1 MEEEA
6 PVKDNSTRNL
16 IIIAAVTVIVLFSLV
31 MLYRY
36 YSNKPPEPVIKTYN
50 GYTFEKIG
58 ALWYTEVQ
66 SGNNLYQVPLHFAP
80 DELENITVS
89 GSAREFAAKDEF
101 YITFDPNAS
110 SEDLAYIYLVSVNIE
125 TNLMNFFGRKPKMAC
140 ITQDD
145 SACKD
150 LPIMTCANS
159 TEPIIEL
166 NAIGKAQVSLNGNCV
181 ILYGKKENLVM
192 ASDRFILKYYGIMP

>member
-1 MEEEA
+1 MEEETPA
-6 PVKDNSTRNL
+6 KDNSTRNF
-16 IIIAAVTVIVLFSLV
+16 IIIAVAIVIAMLSLIL
-31 MLYRY
+31 LYRY

-80 DELENITVS
+80 DELENVTVS
-89 GSAREFAAKDEF
+89 GSAREFAAKEEF
-101 YITFDPNAS
+101 YITFDPKAAP
-110 SEDLAYIYLVSVNIE
+110 EDLAYIYLVSINIE
-125 TNLMNFFGRKPKMAC
+125 TNLMNFFGRKPSMAC

-145 SACKD
+145 SACKE
-150 LPIMTCANS
+150 LPILTCANT

-166 NAIGKAQVSLNGNCV
+166 NATGKARVSLNGNCV
-181 ILYGKKENLVM
+181 ILYGEKENLIM